1 MGRFTFEDTKA
12 ENQKLETYEW
22 DNIWWNNAPDK
33 EKRRVLIIGDS
44 ITCGYRD
51 DVNELL
57 GGEIYIDGYA
67 SSKAVDNPFLIPA
80 IDLMIAQSNC
90 FMILFNS
97 GLHGFHLD
105 EETYRINYIKIVN
118 HLMEKYP
125 EKKLTLMTSTPVRDE
140 ENRKL
145 LSERTEREVVVRNK
159 VVKEIA
165 ADKGLDIIDLFGV
178 LINEDYRLWRDI
190 VHLYPEGNDKLAAVV
205 TEYIKKNM

>member
-1 MGRFTFEDTKA
+1 M
-12 ENQKLETYEW
+12 
-22 DNIWWNNAPDK
+22 
-33 EKRRVLIIGDS
+33 LIIGDS

-178 LINEDYRLWRDI
+178 MINEDYRLWRDI